1 MLKQRRFAGHWKLL
15 IIPIAVAVGLAIA
28 LSASMASTHRTADP
42 IPARLDQ
49 AEHRIF
55 GTAAH
60 ATADPGTGRPAAP
73 GTGRPAAPG
82 TGRATAPGTGCLVS
96 YTSTSWRSAFMAK
109 VTITNRGRTSI
120 HGWTLT
126 FRFPG
131 DEAISGAWNA
141 TFTQTGAEVSVR
153 NLSWDATI
161 PRGASQSFGFMG
173 AWQFNDTAPTSFS
186 VNGMPCS

>member
-1 MLKQRRFAGHWKLL
+1 MLKQRRLAAHWKVLT
-15 IIPIAVAVGLAIA
+15 ISAVAVGVTAGLAIA
-28 LSASMASTHRTADP
+28 LPASMASTH
-42 IPARLDQ
+42 PAAGPMAGQSDRAKDSALG
-49 AEHRIF
+49 A
-55 GTAAH
+55 AAH
-60 ATADPGTGRPAAP
+60 ATRDPRPRPRRRTASRVGCMVRYTPATWP
-73 GTGRPAAPG
+73 GSFLAQ
-82 TGRATAPGTGCLVS
+82 
-96 YTSTSWRSAFMAK
+96 
-109 VTITNRGRTSI
+109 VTISNRGKTSI

-153 NLSWDATI
+153 NLNWDATI

-173 AWQFNDTAPTSFS
+173 AWQSNNTAPASFR